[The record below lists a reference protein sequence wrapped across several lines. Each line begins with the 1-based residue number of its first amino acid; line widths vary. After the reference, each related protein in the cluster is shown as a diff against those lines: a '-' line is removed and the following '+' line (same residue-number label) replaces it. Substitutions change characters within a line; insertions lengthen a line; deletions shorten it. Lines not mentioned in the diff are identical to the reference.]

1 MGDDTWLLI
10 FLSSIGLVLIFIG
23 VDKIIND
30 DLAALD
36 ERLKTKGDS
45 WNR

>member
-10 FLSSIGLVLIFIG
+10 FLLSIGLVLIFIG

-30 DLAALD
+30 DLEALD